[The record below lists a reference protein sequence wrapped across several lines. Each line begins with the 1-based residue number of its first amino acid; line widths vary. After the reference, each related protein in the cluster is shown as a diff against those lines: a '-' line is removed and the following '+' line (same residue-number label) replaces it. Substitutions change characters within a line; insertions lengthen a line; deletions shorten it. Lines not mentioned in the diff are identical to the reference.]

1 MNKYTAAEFLG
12 GETGR
17 ENADKKSGDFCC
29 TLRVFGNALSMR
41 VWRGLKICLTY
52 FKIGLTFF
60 KFSQTYFF
68 FAPTCTFAHPATKTQ
83 KRVKNPERFSRPGK

>member
-17 ENADKKSGDFCC
+17 ENADKKNGDFCC

-41 VWRGLKICLTY
+41 VWRGRKKGRTY
-52 FKIGLTFF
+52 FKIPRTFF
-60 KFSQTYFF
+60 KFSQTYFL
-68 FAPTCTFAHPATKTQ
+68 FAPTCPFAHSPTKTQ
-83 KRVKNPERFSRPGK
+83 KRVKIAGQSTHRQK

>member
-1 MNKYTAAEFLG
+1 MNKYATAEFLG

-17 ENADKKSGDFCC
+17 ENADKESGDFYC

-41 VWRGLKICLTY
+41 VWWGRKKGRTY
-52 FKIGLTFF
+52 FKIPRTFF

-68 FAPTCTFAHPATKTQ
+68 FAPTYPFAHPATKTQ

>member
-17 ENADKKSGDFCC
+17 ENADKESGDFCC
-29 TLRVFGNALSMR
+29 TLRVFGNALFMR
-41 VWRGLKICLTY
+41 VLRRQKKGRTY
-52 FKIGLTFF
+52 FKIPRTFF

-68 FAPTCTFAHPATKTQ
+68 FAPTYPFAHPARKTQ